1 MPRARFLLPVIA
13 AALLATAATAQ
24 AQQQAA
30 GGAVLREA
38 TDDDMMVQ
46 PFNKTVEELK
56 DADLVDQAGAEIG
69 EVEQVL
75 VSEDGQPAAIT
86 AEVGGFLGV
95 GQKTVV
101 IGLDRLQLKD
111 DALMTALTKEEL
123 GAMRTWGNP

>member
-1 MPRARFLLPVIA
+1 MHRARFLLPMSA
-13 AALLATAATAQ
+13 AALLAVAGTVQ
-24 AQQQAA
+24 AQQAA

-38 TDDDMMVQ
+38 ADDDMMVP
-46 PFNKTVEELK
+46 PFNKTVEELE
-56 DADLVDQAGAEIG
+56 DTDLVDQAGAEIG

-75 VSEDGQPAAIT
+75 VGEDGQPAAIT

>member
-1 MPRARFLLPVIA
+1 MQRAGFLLPAIA
-13 AALLATAATAQ
+13 AALLAIAGAAQ
-24 AQQQAA
+24 AQQAG

-38 TDDDMMVQ
+38 ADDDMMVQ
-46 PFNKTVEELK
+46 PFNKTVEELEE
-56 DADLVDQAGAEIG
+56 ADLVDHAGAEIG

-75 VSEDGQPAAIT
+75 VGEDGQPAAIT

-101 IGLDRLQLKD
+101 IGLDRPLQLKD